1 MILIDFINK
10 MLKVYDDPT
19 SITSIIV
26 LANKAPSI
34 DRYLFG
40 TRVTVCQ
47 TRVGKSGNTTSDIDA
62 ILDSYEA
69 EFLGLLRLLKRN
81 LRTNEKKM
89 AASQQSIDF
98 SEKLIEEVKRYE
110 WLFNTSRTDFKDTT
124 KKRNSWQEIANTL
137 NSEVDV
143 CEKKWSYLR
152 SKYTKARNL
161 QRKRS
166 GSAGGKIDAPWHFFH
181 QMNFFSNYIRK
192 NNTFSNIYNTS
203 MEEEVEALSESAT
216 MSESPSP
223 ILEDLARGVSPE
235 EPVEVLL
242 EPQGS
247 VAKKRREEPAFMGD
261 LLKSLDD
268 GNQILK
274 NREIQDEDYHFGVSI
289 GKRLQKFPI
298 EERDDIKIE
307 IMKVIKLFSEKRK
320 EKL

>member
-1 MILIDFINK
+1 MKLTNH
-10 MLKVYDDPT
+10 
-19 SITSIIV
+19 
-26 LANKAPSI
+26 
-34 DRYLFG
+34 
-40 TRVTVCQ
+40 Q
-47 TRVGKSGNTTSDIDA
+47 
-62 ILDSYEA
+62 A

-137 NSEVDV
+137 NSEGLFIFY
-143 CEKKWSYLR
+143 S
-152 SKYTKARNL
+152 
-161 QRKRS
+161 
-166 GSAGGKIDAPWHFFH
+166 
-181 QMNFFSNYIRK
+181 
-192 NNTFSNIYNTS
+192 TFSNIYNTS